1 MITFVE
7 TKYNMTKK
15 DFIIKALFL
24 NDTLTTSGIVDRYY
38 DECGDK
44 VDEKRVSY
52 ISRGN
57 EKTEKDL
64 RQQIYAEMG
73 ATIISIPTLV
83 ETSKSKEKGILNS
96 HTITELGRKYYLDGV
111 EECVVDIEI
120 SDISGSEVC
129 EVGIEEENIDTT
141 GIVYLLKSRSFD
153 DTYKVGKTKNIAQ
166 RLSELSKD
174 HRYGVFDL
182 VEVMRIECED
192 YSIIERVLHKFFEDF
207 RLCKKNEIKVD
218 TELFRGVS
226 TIELEFELFAEF
238 LSKNPRY
245 GNCKLVK

>member
-1 MITFVE
+1 
-7 TKYNMTKK
+7 
-15 DFIIKALFL
+15 
-24 NDTLTTSGIVDRYY
+24 
-38 DECGDK
+38 
-44 VDEKRVSY
+44 
-52 ISRGN
+52 
-57 EKTEKDL
+57 
-64 RQQIYAEMG
+64 
-73 ATIISIPTLV
+73 
-83 ETSKSKEKGILNS
+83 
-96 HTITELGRKYYLDGV
+96 
-111 EECVVDIEI
+111 VVDIEI
-120 SDISGSEVC
+120 SDIIGF
-129 EVGIEEENIDTT
+129 EEENIDTT

-153 DTYKVGKTKNIAQ
+153 DTYKVGKTKNITQ

-182 VEVMRIECED
+182 VEVMRIECEN